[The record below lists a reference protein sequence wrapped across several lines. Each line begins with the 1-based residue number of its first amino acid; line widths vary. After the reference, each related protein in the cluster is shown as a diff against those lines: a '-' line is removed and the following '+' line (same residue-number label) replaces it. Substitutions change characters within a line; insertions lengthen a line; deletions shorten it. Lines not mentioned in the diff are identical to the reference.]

1 MMQLGNWADLE
12 VSGLQLSMREELEM
26 IESYIPQY
34 FEDDAPLGIML
45 SGAFMYTPGPDSD
58 FNRLCRTTVGEIRD
72 RNRKCR
78 ECKYVDRCTGS
89 CRNSA
94 LLEGDDYYAP
104 SEENCYFFEN
114 GWEERITA
122 AAEGPFADYIRRCP
136 PQG

>member
-1 MMQLGNWADLE
+1 MMQLGDWADLE

-72 RNRKCR
+72 RNRKLSR
-78 ECKYVDRCTGS
+78 MQIR
-89 CRNSA
+89 
-94 LLEGDDYYAP
+94 
-104 SEENCYFFEN
+104 
-114 GWEERITA
+114 
-122 AAEGPFADYIRRCP
+122 GPLYGELQELRASRR
-136 PQG
+136 